1 MPISIPIFWDVNI
14 SMLLSSAFSWDARLY
29 HEHPKQKRCATHL
42 PQAAHSNRI
51 YSGQPIDDYDR
62 IIIYFISNG
71 LSGAIT
77 ESVRV
82 LFPVV
87 TLVTL

>member
-1 MPISIPIFWDVNI
+1 
-14 SMLLSSAFSWDARLY
+14 MLLSSDSHGMCVLRMSTSKKKLR
-29 HEHPKQKRCATHL
+29 HPFATGGVEW
-42 PQAAHSNRI
+42 I
-51 YSGQPIDDYDR
+51 YSDCRYTDTIGFS
-62 IIIYFISNG
+62 IYFISNG
-71 LSGAIT
+71 LSGAMT

>member
-1 MPISIPIFWDVNI
+1 
-14 SMLLSSAFSWDARLY
+14 MLLSSDSHGMCVLRMSTSKKKLRHTFAQGGAEW
-29 HEHPKQKRCATHL
+29 
-42 PQAAHSNRI
+42 I
-51 YSGQPIDDYDR
+51 YSDLPIYGYDR
-62 IIIYFISNG
+62 ISIYFISNG